1 MTMTLDRRDFVRVT
15 ALAGGGLLLGSWFA
29 PRGAASTAT
38 LNDVTFEP
46 NVFIRITPDNAITI
60 IAKNPEVG
68 QGVRTSLPMLI
79 AEELDVPW
87 ESVKVEQAMADRA
100 KYGPQVAGGST
111 ATPNHYDNHRRLGA
125 AARQMLVA
133 AAAATWGVPE
143 AECTTGGGR
152 VHHHATRRMLTYGEL
167 TTRAA
172 TMPAP
177 ELASVK
183 VKDPKD
189 FKVIGTRVPGVDNRA
204 IVTGKP
210 VFSIDVTIPG
220 MLHAVYVKAPVF
232 GASVASANLDD
243 VRRVPGVKQAF
254 VIEGGESLSGLLP
267 GVAILADNTWAA
279 AQGRRQLRVEWA
291 NHQTSAQSSDGF
303 ARQAAQ
309 LAAGAPQRTLRSDG
323 DCTAALAGAAK
334 VVEAEY
340 SYPFLAHAALEPMNC
355 SARWADGKME
365 IWSPSQNPGS
375 GLTLVSRTLEIPEA
389 DITIHMLR
397 GGGGFGRR
405 LANDYMVEAAAIA
418 KQAGV
423 PVKLT
428 WSREDDIQHDF
439 YRPAGFHYLK
449 GGVDAAGKLVA
460 WQNHFISFGQ
470 GEQFAQAAGMSGTD
484 FPGLFVPNFQ
494 VDASVMPLG
503 VPTGFLRA
511 PGSNGLAFVMQSFM
525 DELAHAAGKDPLQF
539 RLDLIAGHGVM
550 RDGERAVI
558 DANRIRG
565 VLEAVRERSGWGRTA
580 LPARTGRGV
589 AFHYSHR
596 GYFAEVVE
604 VTVSEQNAVRVTNVW
619 AVGDIGAQI
628 INPSNAENQVQGSV
642 LDGLGEAFGQEITI
656 TGGKVDQSNFHDFP
670 LFRMAQAPPTIDVH
684 FLQTE
689 HPTTGLGEPALPPV
703 VPALCSAIFAA
714 TGTRVRSLP
723 LTRQGFTSA

>member
-1 MTMTLDRRDFVRVT
+1 MTMTVDRRDFLRVS
-15 ALAGGGLLLGSWFA
+15 AVAGGGLLLGGWFA
-29 PRGAASTAT
+29 PRGAGAAT
-38 LNDVTFEP
+38 LETAATFEP
-46 NVFIRITPDNAITI
+46 NAFIRIMPDGAITI

-87 ESVKVEQAMADRA
+87 QSVKVEQAMADRA
-100 KYGPQVAGGST
+100 KYGNQVAGGST

-125 AARQMLVA
+125 AARQMLVTA
-133 AAAATWGVPE
+133 AAQTWGVPE
-143 AECTTGGGR
+143 AECTTGNGR

-167 TTRAA
+167 TARAA
-172 TMPAP
+172 TVPAP
-177 ELASVK
+177 ELSAVTL
-183 VKDPKD
+183 KDPKD
-189 FKVIGTRVPGVDNRA
+189 FTVIGTRVPGVDNRA
-204 IVTGKP
+204 IVTGQP
-210 VFSIDVTIPG
+210 IFSIDVTVPG

-232 GASVASANLDD
+232 GAAVASANLDD

-279 AQGRRQLRVEWA
+279 AQGRRQLRVEWTDHPTA
-291 NHQTSAQSSDGF
+291 GQSSEAF
-303 ARQAAQ
+303 ARQAAA
-309 LAAGAPQRTLRSDG
+309 LGAGTPQRTLRSDG
-323 DCTAALAGAAK
+323 DCAAALAGAAK

-340 SYPFLAHAALEPMNC
+340 SYPFLAHAPLEPMNC
-355 SARWADGKME
+355 CAHWANGRME

-375 GLTLVSRTLEIPEA
+375 GLTLVSRTLEIPEEN
-389 DITIHMLR
+389 ITIHMLR

-405 LANDYMVEAAAIA
+405 LNNDYMVEAAAIA

-439 YRPAGFHYLK
+439 YRPAGFHFLK
-449 GGVDAAGKLVA
+449 GGVDAAGNLVA
-460 WQNHFISFGQ
+460 WQSHFISFGQ
-470 GEQFAQAAGMSGTD
+470 GEQFVAAAGLSGTE

-494 VDASVMPLG
+494 TDVSVMPLG

-539 RLDLIAGHGVM
+539 RLDLLAGHGVM

-580 LPARTGRGV
+580 LPPRTGRSV

-604 VTVSEQNAVRVTNVW
+604 ATVSEANAVRVTNVW
-619 AVGDIGAQI
+619 VVGDIGAQI
-628 INPSNAENQVQGSV
+628 INPSNAENQAQGSV
-642 LDGLGEAFGQEITI
+642 LDGIGEAFGQEITI
-656 TGGKVDQSNFHDFP
+656 TAGKVDQSNFHDFP
-670 LFRMAQAPPTIDVH
+670 LLRMAQAPPTIDVH
-684 FLQTE
+684 FLRTD

-703 VPALCSAIFAA
+703 VPALCGAIFAA

-723 LTRQGFTSA
+723 LVKHGFAVA

>member
-1 MTMTLDRRDFVRVT
+1 MTMTIDRRDFLRVS
-15 ALAGGGLLLGSWFA
+15 AVAGGGLLLGAWFA
-29 PRGAASTAT
+29 PRGVAATTPGSATA
-38 LNDVTFEP
+38 FEP
-46 NVFIRITPDNAITI
+46 NAFIRIMPDGAITI

-87 ESVKVEQAMADRA
+87 PSVRVEQAMADRA
-100 KYGPQVAGGST
+100 KYGSQVAGGST

-125 AARQMLVA
+125 AARQMLVTA
-133 AAAATWGVPE
+133 AAQTWGVPE
-143 AECTTGGGR
+143 SECTTGGGR
-152 VHHHATRRMLTYGEL
+152 VHHHATRRMLNYGEL
-167 TTRAA
+167 TARAA
-172 TMPAP
+172 TLPAP
-177 ELASVK
+177 ELASVM

-189 FKVIGTRVPGVDNRA
+189 FTIVGRPIRGVDNHA

-210 VFSIDVTIPG
+210 IFSIDVNVPG

-232 GASVASANLDD
+232 GAAVASANLDD
-243 VRRVPGVKQAF
+243 VRRVPGVRQAF
-254 VIEGGESLSGLLP
+254 VIDGGTALSGLLP

-279 AQGRRQLRVEWA
+279 AQGRRALRVEWA
-291 NHQTSAQSSDGF
+291 DHATSSQSSDGF
-303 ARQAAQ
+303 ARRAKE

-323 DCTAALAGAAK
+323 DCAAALSSAVK

-355 SARWADGKME
+355 TAHWADDRME

-375 GLTLVSRTLEIPEA
+375 GLTLVSRTLEIPEEN
-389 DITIHMLR
+389 ITIHMLR

-439 YRPAGFHYLK
+439 YRPAGFHFLK
-449 GGVDAAGKLVA
+449 GGVDASGKLIA
-460 WQNHFISFGQ
+460 WQNHFVSFGQ

-484 FPGLFVPNFQ
+484 FPGLFVPNYQ

-511 PGSNGLAFVMQSFM
+511 PGSNGLAFVMQSFI

-539 RLDLIAGHGVM
+539 RLDLLAGHGVM
-550 RDGERAVI
+550 LDGERPVI
-558 DANRIRG
+558 DASRIRG
-565 VLEAVRERSGWGRTA
+565 VLEAVRERSGWDRTT
-580 LPARTGRGV
+580 LPPRTGRGV
-589 AFHYSHR
+589 AFHFSHR

-604 VTVSEQNAVRVTNVW
+604 VAVSEANTVRVTNIW
-619 AVGDIGAQI
+619 AVGDIGAQVV
-628 INPSNAENQVQGSV
+628 NPLNAVNQVQGSV

-656 TGGKVDQSNFHDFP
+656 TDGKVKQSNFHDFP
-670 LFRMAQAPPTIDVH
+670 LFRMAQAPPAIDVH
-684 FLQTE
+684 FLSTDN
-689 HPTTGLGEPALPPV
+689 PTTGLGEPALPPV

-723 LTRQGFTSA
+723 LTKHGFTIG

>member
-1 MTMTLDRRDFVRVT
+1 MTATIDRRDFLRVS
-15 ALAGGGLLLGSWFA
+15 AVAGGGLLLGSWFA

-38 LNDVTFEP
+38 LSDVAFEP
-46 NVFIRITPDNAITI
+46 NVFIRIMPDGAITI

-100 KYGPQVAGGST
+100 KYGNQVAGGST
-111 ATPNHYDNHRRLGA
+111 ATPNHYDQHRQLGA

-133 AAAATWGVPE
+133 AAAQAWGVPE
-143 AECTTGGGR
+143 SECTTGGGR
-152 VHHHATRRMLTYGEL
+152 VHHHATRRMLNYGEL
-167 TTRAA
+167 TARAA
-172 TMPAP
+172 ALPAP

-189 FKVIGTRVPGVDNRA
+189 FRIIGQRIHGVDNHA

-210 VFSIDVTIPG
+210 IFSIDVTVPG

-232 GASVASANLDD
+232 GAAVSSANLDE
-243 VRRVPGVKQAF
+243 VRRLPGVRQAF
-254 VIEGGESLSGLLP
+254 TLEGGPNLAGLLP
-267 GVAILADNTWAA
+267 GVAILADTWWH
-279 AQGRRQLRVEWA
+279 AQQARRQLRVEWA
-291 NHQTSAQSSDGF
+291 SHPTSGQSSEGF
-303 ARQAAQ
+303 ARRARE

-323 DCTAALAGAAK
+323 DCAAALSRAAK

-340 SYPFLAHAALEPMNC
+340 YYPFLAHAALEPMNC

-375 GLTLVSRTLEIPEA
+375 GLTLVSRTLEIPE
-389 DITIHMLR
+389 DQITIHMLR

-428 WSREDDIQHDF
+428 WSREDDIQHDM
-439 YRPAGFHYLK
+439 YRPAGFHFLK
-449 GGVDAAGKLVA
+449 GGVDAAGRLVA

-484 FPGLFVPNFQ
+484 FPGLFVPNYQ

-539 RLDLIAGHGVM
+539 RLDLLAGHGMM
-550 RDGERAVI
+550 RDGERPVI
-558 DANRIRG
+558 DAARIRG
-565 VLEAVRERSGWGRTA
+565 VLEAVRDRSGWGRTT
-580 LPARTGRGV
+580 LPPRTGRGV
-589 AFHYSHR
+589 AFHFSHR

-604 VTVSEQNAVRVTNVW
+604 VTVSEANAVKVTNIW
-619 AVGDIGAQI
+619 AVGDIGAQVV
-628 INPSNAENQVQGSV
+628 NPLNAENQVHGSV

-656 TGGKVDQSNFHDFP
+656 SGGKVDQSNFHDFP
-670 LFRMAQAPPTIDVH
+670 LFRMAQTPPTIDVH
-684 FLQTE
+684 FLQTDN
-689 HPTTGLGEPALPPV
+689 PTTGLGEPALPPV

-723 LTRQGFTSA
+723 LTKQGFTLG